1 MKKLLRCGVILLS
14 FVAVVSAQQ
23 NQNLNNTEIHVLP
36 VQGNVYMLVGAG
48 GNITL
53 QVGSDGVLLVD
64 TQYAPLSE
72 KILAAIRTLSKG
84 PIRYVINTTYDAD
97 HTGGNEPIRKAGST
111 IAGGNVAGDIQDAA
125 EGAQI
130 IAHDN
135 VLMRMDGRS
144 SGSLPTST
152 FLGDLKK
159 LFFNG
164 EGIEIIYQPT
174 AHTDGDSI
182 VFFRRSDV
190 ISTGDIFTTN
200 SYPVIDLAAGG
211 NIQGVIDGLNRLVDM
226 IIPVYGQEG
235 GTLVIPGHGRLS
247 DFGDVINCREMT
259 IIIRDRVQDMIKKGM
274 TLEQVKAAR
283 PTRDYDPLYGSVQ
296 GWTSEMFVEAV
307 YKSLKR

>member
-1 MKKLLRCGVILLS
+1 MKELLVAAVFIYL
-14 FVAVVSAQQ
+14 FVAFASAQQ
-23 NQNLNNTEIHVLP
+23 NQNLNSVEVHILP

-48 GNITL
+48 GNITV
-53 QVGSDGVLLVD
+53 QVGNDGVLLVD

-97 HTGGNEPIRKAGST
+97 HTGGNEPIRKPGST
-111 IAGGNVAGDIQDAA
+111 TAGGKVAGDIQDAA

-135 VLMRMDGRS
+135 VLMRMANRP

-152 FLGDLKK
+152 FLGDSKK

-164 EGIEIIYQPT
+164 EGIEINHQPA

-190 ISTGDIFTTN
+190 ISTGD
-200 SYPVIDLAAGG
+200 
-211 NIQGVIDGLNRLVDM
+211 
-226 IIPVYGQEG
+226 
-235 GTLVIPGHGRLS
+235 
-247 DFGDVINCREMT
+247 
-259 IIIRDRVQDMIKKGM
+259 
-274 TLEQVKAAR
+274 
-283 PTRDYDPLYGSVQ
+283 
-296 GWTSEMFVEAV
+296 
-307 YKSLKR
+307 

>member
-1 MKKLLRCGVILLS
+1 MKKPLAAAVFICL
-14 FVAVVSAQQ
+14 FVEFAAAQQ
-23 NQNLNNTEIHVLP
+23 NQNLNSVEIHTLP

-48 GNITL
+48 GNMTV
-53 QVGSDGVLLVD
+53 QVGNDGVLIVD

-135 VLMRMDGRS
+135 VLMRMANRP

-152 FLGDLKK
+152 FLGDSKK

-164 EGIEIIYQPT
+164 EGIEINHQPA

-200 SYPVIDLAAGG
+200 SYPMIDLAAGG
-211 NIQGVIDGLNRLVDM
+211 SIQGVIDGLNRLVDM

-283 PTRDYDPLYGSVQ
+283 PTRDYDPLFGSVP

-307 YKSLKR
+307 YKSLKK

>member
-48 GNITL
+48 ANITL

-164 EGIEIIYQPT
+164 EGIEIIHQPT